1 MSTGC
6 NHTFCY
12 ECILHALSR
21 SDGCPLCKSHVHK
34 RGLNRVDHLEQVIE
48 TFNQL
53 KEAFEQEDGHS
64 KFQQQLFFA
73 FCCHQKIDL
82 QLTGS

>member
-6 NHTFCY
+6 NHTFCH

-48 TFNQL
+48 AFNQL

-64 KFQQQLFFA
+64 KF
-73 FCCHQKIDL
+73 L
-82 QLTGS
+82 QLILSLIVATKNLIFS